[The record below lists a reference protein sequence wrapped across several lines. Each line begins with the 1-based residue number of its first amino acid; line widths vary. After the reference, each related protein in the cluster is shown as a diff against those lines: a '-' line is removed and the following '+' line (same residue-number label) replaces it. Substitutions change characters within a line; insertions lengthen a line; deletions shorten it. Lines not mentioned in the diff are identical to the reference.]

1 MIGAMYLPYLIEE
14 PLESASLDLVSQN
27 IFLILGDAGS
37 GKEIQGYLLSK
48 HFSLPFLSLGKILR
62 ETTQNVSHMSQT
74 IHAALS
80 TGEFVSNEIAA
91 PLLEALTLRADCR
104 DGYILV
110 GYPRNL
116 AEAHFLDALAAKQQ
130 KRIQAI
136 FIFVPYDVAM
146 ARLVRNKTCKGCG
159 KALDAFIDSPNAN
172 GICLLYCSVCGN
184 SFNDTADTSLE
195 EVERLYRSNERD
207 IESVR
212 SHYQGKQSLL
222 AVEGV
227 GSIEEVFRRMVKTVV
242 GTLRM
247 PPPGGGAM

>member
-1 MIGAMYLPYLIEE
+1 
-14 PLESASLDLVSQN
+14 
-27 IFLILGDAGS
+27 
-37 GKEIQGYLLSK
+37 
-48 HFSLPFLSLGKILR
+48 
-62 ETTQNVSHMSQT
+62 MSQT

-136 FIFVPYDVAM
+136 FIVVPYNVSI
-146 ARLVRNKTCKGCG
+146 ARLVRNNTCKGCG
-159 KALDAFIDSPNAN
+159 KALDAFVDSPNAS
-172 GICLLYCSVCGN
+172 GICRLYCSVCGN

-207 IESVR
+207 IECVR
-212 SHYQGKQSLL
+212 SHYQEKQSLL
-222 AVEGV
+222 AVDGV
-227 GSIEEVFRRMVKTVV
+227 GSIEEVFSRIVKTVV
-242 GTLRM
+242 GRLRM
-247 PPPGGGAM
+247 PTPGDTVM